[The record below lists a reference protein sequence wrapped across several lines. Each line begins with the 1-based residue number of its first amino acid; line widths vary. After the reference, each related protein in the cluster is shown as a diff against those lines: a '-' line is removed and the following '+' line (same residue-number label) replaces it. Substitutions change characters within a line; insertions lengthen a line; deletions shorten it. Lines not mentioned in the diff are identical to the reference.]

1 MEILGKTLY
10 FIIGDL
16 FWIIKIQVDL
26 DLRNIQMKQE
36 KISLSIRGDKNPMY
50 GKPSQWRG
58 KKLPDTTKIKMS
70 LSLSGDKNP
79 MYGKHYKHTEETK
92 AKMRLAATG
101 ERNPMYGKPSP
112 LTGKNF
118 SEDHRKRLSL
128 ARKGRAPWN
137 KGKKGSQVA
146 WNKGLKMKQIT

>member
-1 MEILGKTLY
+1 
-10 FIIGDL
+10 
-16 FWIIKIQVDL
+16 
-26 DLRNIQMKQE
+26 MKQE